1 MRDGSAE
8 GHISVL
14 LVHVDGISACQVTE
28 NDAVVPNAAG
38 LLLKN
43 LRGRD
48 DLTLDLA
55 DLVLSLHVVP
65 ELGSGEH
72 GITREN
78 THAVKFGIRIIL
90 AGESSSDD
98 EELSHLNQN
107 DKGPSPAA
115 LDKNE

>member
-1 MRDGSAE
+1 MAAY
-8 GHISVL
+8 L
-14 LVHVDGISACQVTE
+14 
-28 NDAVVPNAAG
+28 AG
-38 LLLKN
+38 LN
-43 LRGRD
+43 
-48 DLTLDLA
+48 DLTLDLS
-55 DLVLSLHVVP
+55 DLMLSLHVVP

-107 DKGPSPAA
+107 DRGPSPAA
-115 LDKNE
+115 LDMI